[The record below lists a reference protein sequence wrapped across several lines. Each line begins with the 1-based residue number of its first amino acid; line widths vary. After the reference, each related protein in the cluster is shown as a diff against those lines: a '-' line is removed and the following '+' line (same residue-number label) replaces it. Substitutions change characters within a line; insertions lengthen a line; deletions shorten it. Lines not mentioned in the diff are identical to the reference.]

1 MLHYENLQLK
11 TYKDGK
17 PLYKLMNNAAYGKTM
32 ENLRN
37 KVNVKFVSNKE
48 DYLKLKSNQ
57 ATCNIK
63 YLTMIQQQYVN
74 VKSH

>member
-11 TYKDGK
+11 TYRDGK

-37 KVNVKFVSNKE
+37 KVNVKLVSNKE
-48 DYLKLKSNQ
+48 DYLK
-57 ATCNIK
+57 
-63 YLTMIQQQYVN
+63 
-74 VKSH
+74 